1 MVTEIYRLEVSRIV
15 ESTPSAIFDIV
26 CDPRMHVEIDGSGM
40 LEATP
45 NSTPVTAVG
54 DTFEMEMDREPLGD
68 LPMGKYKAFNTVTR
82 ILPDAL
88 LEWSVGSKE
97 RPSYGHVFGWKMK
110 AADDLHTEIT
120 NYCDWTDAPEEV
132 RDRFPLIPK
141 EMLEKSVNN
150 LANLVIS

>member
-1 MVTEIYRLEVSRIV
+1 MVTEIYPLEVSRIV

-68 LPMGKYKAFNTVTR
+68 LPMGKYKAFNTV
-82 ILPDAL
+82 P
-88 LEWSVGSKE
+88 GS
-97 RPSYGHVFGWKMK
+97 SQTLCSNGVW
-110 AADDLHTEIT
+110 AARSDPRTVTSLDG
-120 NYCDWTDAPEEV
+120 
-132 RDRFPLIPK
+132 R
-141 EMLEKSVNN
+141 
-150 LANLVIS
+150 